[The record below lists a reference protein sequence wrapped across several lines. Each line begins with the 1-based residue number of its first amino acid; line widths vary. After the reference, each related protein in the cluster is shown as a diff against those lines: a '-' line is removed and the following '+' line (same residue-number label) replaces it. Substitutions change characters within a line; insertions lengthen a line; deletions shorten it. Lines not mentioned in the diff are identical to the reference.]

1 MLGIQKAKNTLE
13 KLVKVQRLTNGI
25 NWQTNKRYFLDNNF
39 INCAKLTQ
47 NNVDVVD
54 ADLLILIRPLMGI
67 EPYQGITYPITKIIR
82 HIDDKQINR
91 PFLATIVFTYTLT
104 GDNNAQIQD
113 ISTLFLHQ
121 FTHILGFNKTIF
133 NNLGLISKQKTK
145 NRMNIATK
153 IKLFFTGTKALT
165 AARNYFDYPS
175 LPGIEL
181 DESNGKEI
189 NDGSSI
195 HWSERILLGD
205 YMTTRLYFTEQAISE
220 ITLSALEDLGW
231 YKVNYYTGG
240 LMRFGKNKGSAF
252 FNYDCVEGVTGVSGV
267 KTNFSNEFCSNIYEG
282 ENNNFGTCSSG
293 RQSMSFCYNTYYK
306 EEIDYEYNIV
316 HLVGLLLKI
325 TLKLKLLIIMEIV
338 KLALVLMDG

>member
-1 MLGIQKAKNTLE
+1 
-13 KLVKVQRLTNGI
+13 
-25 NWQTNKRYFLDNNF
+25 
-39 INCAKLTQ
+39 
-47 NNVDVVD
+47 
-54 ADLLILIRPLMGI
+54 
-67 EPYQGITYPITKIIR
+67 
-82 HIDDKQINR
+82 
-91 PFLATIVFTYTLT
+91 
-104 GDNNAQIQD
+104 
-113 ISTLFLHQ
+113 
-121 FTHILGFNKTIF
+121 
-133 NNLGLISKQKTK
+133 
-145 NRMNIATK
+145 MNIATK

-165 AARNYFDYPS
+165 EARNYFDYPS

-306 EEIDYEYNIV
+306 VDIDYEYARSNINTNK
-316 HLVGLLLKI
+316 GFSES
-325 TLKLKLLIIMEIV
+325 KLIEYCPFSRSIV
-338 KLALVLMDG
+338 KL

>member
-1 MLGIQKAKNTLE
+1 
-13 KLVKVQRLTNGI
+13 
-25 NWQTNKRYFLDNNF
+25 
-39 INCAKLTQ
+39 
-47 NNVDVVD
+47 
-54 ADLLILIRPLMGI
+54 MGM

-133 NNLGLISKQKTK
+133 NNLGLISKQETK

-293 RQSMSFCYNTYYK
+293 RQSMS
-306 EEIDYEYNIV
+306 
-316 HLVGLLLKI
+316 
-325 TLKLKLLIIMEIV
+325 LI
-338 KLALVLMDG
+338 